1 MKIGELEI
9 QLITDGITHVDAGGP
24 FGLVPRA
31 LYSKYFAPDPL
42 NRVPMT
48 LVSMVIR
55 SQGLN
60 ILLET
65 GLGTKLSP
73 KEVENW
79 GLERPGGGLIEE
91 LALTGLAPE
100 DINIVVNTHLHS
112 DHCGG
117 NTIRQGDQIQ
127 ATFPNATYVVQRMEW
142 ANFANP
148 DARTRGTYLD
158 DNFTPLLK
166 DGKVRL
172 LHGDTALTEEVE
184 CVVTPGHT
192 RGHQSIL
199 LKSGDWRGLF
209 VGDLASY
216 SVLMTRTSWLTAYDI
231 DPLETLS
238 TKQIWQKWALDHN
251 AWLFFPHDPNVPVAL
266 LRNDDGRLTLD
277 PLQEDQDLIVSAP
290 IRRLPLE

>member
-1 MKIGELEI
+1 MKIGKLEI
-9 QLITDGITHVDAGGP
+9 HLITDGITHVDAGGP

-31 LYSKYFAPDPL
+31 LYSKYFKPDSF

-48 LVSMVIR
+48 LVCMVIR

-60 ILLET
+60 ILVET

-73 KEVENW
+73 KEVEHW
-79 GLERPGGGLIEE
+79 GLERPGGGLLEE

-117 NTIRQGDQIQ
+117 NTIRLGDQIL
-127 ATFPNATYVVQRMEW
+127 AAFPNATYIVQRMEW

-158 DNFTPLLK
+158 DNFTPLIK
-166 DGKVRL
+166 AGKVRM
-172 LHGDTALTEEVE
+172 LHGDTALTEEVV

-216 SVLMTRTSWLTAYDI
+216 SVLMSRTSWLTAYDI
-231 DPLETLS
+231 EPLENLS
-238 TKQIWQKWALDHN
+238 TKQIWQRWALDHH
-251 AWLFFPHDPNVPVAL
+251 AWLFFPHDPNVTVAQ
-266 LRNDDGRLTLD
+266 LRNEDGRLTLD
-277 PLQEDQDLIVSAP
+277 PLQEGQDLIVSAP